1 MYFQVLTKSSKVTEE
16 HVLQKS
22 SLPEML
28 QTCCEGGSKLLNN
41 AEIQKKLA
49 KATESIDARD
59 GVSLVTQILQYM
71 KLAIV
76 LIKQVILLYDFYSY
90 FNSRQLLRDRQ

>member
-16 HVLQKS
+16 QVFRKS

-28 QTCCEGGSKLLNN
+28 QTCCEGDSKLLNN
-41 AEIQKKLA
+41 DEMQKKLA
-49 KATESIDARD
+49 EAAESVHARD

-71 KLAIV
+71 KLSI
-76 LIKQVILLYDFYSY
+76 LHIKQVIFLYNYESVLF
-90 FNSRQLLRDRQ
+90 F